1 MPADFEE
8 YEKVIL
14 FPWGNNCSSYLHQ
27 RAALWSGIR
36 ILRDIKDT
44 VVSSGKHTVTVTV
57 TWPPA
62 ADKAPAAWSEW
73 VQIVACISCWV
84 QSDVPLLTGYQCLT
98 EASPSPNINMDKW
111 HLDSSTLAWDQRHL
125 IVRTGQ
131 RRTPIFNLDFERHVH
146 PGESCYR
153 QCTAGVHNPR
163 TGDHSRSVGHLVQG
177 HSENKCT
184 SVFT

>member
-1 MPADFEE
+1 MRKSYCSHGGTTAAPICTNGQLFGRE
-8 YEKVIL
+8 YESSVTLKTRL
-14 FPWGNNCSSYLHQ
+14 FHQ
-27 RAALWSGIR
+27 ANTPSQL
-36 ILRDIKDT
+36 
-44 VVSSGKHTVTVTV
+44 V

-62 ADKAPAAWSEW
+62 ADKAPAAWSES

-146 PGESCYR
+146 SGESCYR